1 MQDEFKDWQQL
12 WQDQPTSP
20 KDLKIMIQQLN
31 KIERKNRLERIVLV
45 LSFPLTIAL
54 LLSVL
59 PVLSSPYYLA
69 AIVLISVAMLMII
82 WQSYRMRFAP
92 LSEDQQFDNRQ
103 FLETQIQKLKIK
115 IKLTSTYMWIYAI
128 LLISGINIGYL
139 EALAPMSPMMRIG
152 LHLFVTVTMLLGM
165 YFGIRHRLKKYQT
178 DLIPLVQQ
186 LELIKEEL

>member
-1 MQDEFKDWQQL
+1 MQDEFKDWQAL

-31 KIERKNRLERIVLV
+31 KIERRDKIERIILL
-45 LSFPLTIAL
+45 LSFPVTIAL

-69 AIVLISVAMLMII
+69 AIVLISVAMLMVI

-92 LSEDQQFDNRQ
+92 LSEDQQFDNKQ

-115 IKLTSTYMWIYAI
+115 IKLTATYMWVYAG
-128 LLISGINIGYL
+128 LLISAINIGYL
-139 EALAPMSPMMRIG
+139 EALAPMTPMMRIS
-152 LHLFVTVTMLLGM
+152 LHLLVTITMLLGM
-165 YFGIRHRLKKYQT
+165 YFGIRNRLKKYQT

-186 LELIKEEL
+186 LEAMKEEL